1 MMAEV
6 REGLRYTRTHEWV
19 RVEGDV
25 AVVGVTDFAQSEL
38 GDITYLE
45 LPEPG
50 TVVKQGESMGVIE
63 SVKAA
68 SDIYAPVSGEVVEV
82 NRSVVDSPELV
93 NKSPYDEAWL
103 AKIRLSAPEE
113 LERLMDAAAYRQF
126 LTETAAMA

>member
-1 MMAEV
+1 MAEV

-82 NRSVVDSPELV
+82 NRPVVDSPELV

-103 AKIRLSAPEE
+103 AKIRLSAAEE

>member
-1 MMAEV
+1 MAEV

-113 LERLMDAAAYRQF
+113 LERLMDATAYRQF
-126 LTETAAMA
+126 LAETAAMA

>member
-1 MMAEV
+1 MADV
-6 REGLRYTRTHEWV
+6 RDGLRYTRTHEWV
-19 RVEGDV
+19 RLEGDV

-50 TVVKQGESMGVIE
+50 ATVKQGESMGVIE

-68 SDIYAPVSGEVVEV
+68 SDIYAPVSGEVVEANKAV
-82 NRSVVDSPELV
+82 IDAPELV

-103 AKIRLSAPEE
+103 VKIRLSDPTE
-113 LERLMDAAAYRQF
+113 LDRLMDAEAYRKY
-126 LTETAAMA
+126 LSETAAMA

>member
-1 MMAEV
+1 MAEV

-19 RVEGDV
+19 RFEGDV

>member
-1 MMAEV
+1 MAEV

-82 NRSVVDSPELV
+82 SRSVVDSPELV

-103 AKIRLSAPEE
+103 AKIRLSAAEE

>member
-1 MMAEV
+1 MAEV
-6 REGLRYTRTHEWV
+6 RESLRYTRTHEWV

-93 NKSPYDEAWL
+93 NKSPYDDAWL
-103 AKIRLSAPEE
+103 AKIRLYAAEE
-113 LERLMDAAAYRQF
+113 MERLMDAAAYRQF

>member
-1 MMAEV
+1 MAEV

-68 SDIYAPVSGEVVEV
+68 SDIYAPVSGEVVEA

-103 AKIRLSAPEE
+103 AKIRLSAAEE

>member
-1 MMAEV
+1 MAEV

-103 AKIRLSAPEE
+103 AKIRLSAPEK